1 MPIMVSNPMVIDAAG
16 SRTDSRDTAATVHP
30 LPARESQAEA
40 AWIAVVDSRPCRRE
54 FIGNFLAAQ
63 HLVEGR
69 IVSFDVQELLAERP
83 KHPGDPSMIVYSIG
97 GLSLAEPRIGADF
110 ERLLRRYDK
119 VPVVVLSDVDAR
131 DEAQLAIIAGAHG
144 FVPTMLHPKLLCAAL
159 ALVQAG
165 GKFAPPEQIDDWAHA
180 SLPNRSE
187 ASDEPA
193 PEPVA
198 QYEELSPRQ
207 THVLMLLQ
215 EGLANKVIA
224 AKLGMTESTVKVHVR
239 QIMRRLGANNRTEAA
254 LLAQRH
260 QEALKR
266 RAS

>member
-1 MPIMVSNPMVIDAAG
+1 MVSNPMVIDAVGPRADG
-16 SRTDSRDTAATVHP
+16 RDTATTVRP
-30 LPARESQAEA
+30 LPAREHQLDA

-63 HLVEGR
+63 RLVEGR
-69 IVSFDVQELLAERP
+69 IVPLAIEDLLRERP
-83 KHPGDPSMIVYSIG
+83 TPLGEPSMIVYSVG

-131 DEAQLAIIAGAHG
+131 DQAQLAIVAGAHG
-144 FVPTMLHPKLLCAAL
+144 FVPTMLDPQLLCAAL

-165 GKFAPPEQIDDWAHA
+165 GKFAPPEQIDEWAHA
-180 SLPNRSE
+180 NLPNRSD

-193 PEPVA
+193 PEPVPH
-198 QYEELSPRQ
+198 YDELSPRQ
-207 THVLMLLQ
+207 THVLLLLQ

-239 QIMRRLGANNRTEAA
+239 QIMRRLGAGNRTEAA
-254 LLAQRH
+254 LLAERH
-260 QEALKR
+260 QAALRKT
-266 RAS
+266 AG

>member
-1 MPIMVSNPMVIDAAG
+1 MPIMVSNPMVIDAVEPRADG
-16 SRTDSRDTAATVHP
+16 RDTAATVHP
-30 LPARESQAEA
+30 LPAREIRAEA

-54 FIGNFLAAQ
+54 FIGNFLAAR
-63 HLVEGR
+63 HRGEAR
-69 IVSFDVQELLAERP
+69 IVSLAIENLLNERP
-83 KHPGDPSMIVYSIG
+83 IPFGDPSMIVYSVG
-97 GLSLAEPRIGADF
+97 GLSLAEPTIGTDF
-110 ERLLRRYDK
+110 ERLLRRFTE

-131 DEAQLAIIAGAHG
+131 DEAQLAIVAGAHG
-144 FVPTMLHPKLLCAAL
+144 FVPTMLDPQLLCAAL

-165 GKFAPPEQIDDWAHA
+165 GKFAPPEQIDEWAHA
-180 SLPNRSE
+180 SLPHCAD
-187 ASDEPA
+187 ASDEPVL
-193 PEPVA
+193 EPVP

-207 THVLMLLQ
+207 THVLLLLQ

-260 QEALKR
+260 QEALRKR
-266 RAS
+266 AG

>member
-1 MPIMVSNPMVIDAAG
+1 MPTMVSSPTVIEASE
-16 SRTDSRDTAATVHP
+16 SRANGRDVAATVHALSP
-30 LPARESQAEA
+30 RDSVVDS

-63 HLVEGR
+63 HSVEGR
-69 IVSFDVQELLAERP
+69 IVSLGIEDLLRQRP
-83 KHPGDPSMIVYSIG
+83 TPLVEPSMIVYSVG
-97 GLSLAEPRIGADF
+97 GTSLAETRISADF
-110 ERLLRRYDK
+110 ERLLRRFDK

-131 DEAQLAIIAGAHG
+131 DEAQLAFVAGAHG
-144 FVPTMLHPKLLCAAL
+144 FVPTMLEPQLLCAAL

-165 GKFAPPEQIDDWAHA
+165 GKFAPPEQIDEWAHA
-180 SLPNRSE
+180 SLPNRAE
-187 ASDEPA
+187 TSDEPV
-193 PEPVA
+193 PEPVP

-207 THVLMLLQ
+207 THVLLLLQ

-260 QEALKR
+260 HEALRR
-266 RAS
+266 RAD